1 MSFAALENN
10 NHTSNEVLFEIT
22 LDARAKF
29 FLECLAEHSS
39 VHTLDKTAASRKLK
53 GGMKSAVVRLQ
64 VVPAV

>member
-10 NHTSNEVLFEIT
+10 NQTSNEVLFEIT

-39 VHTLDKTAASRKLK
+39 VLHWIRPPFRA
-53 GGMKSAVVRLQ
+53 G
-64 VVPAV
+64 

>member
-1 MSFAALENN
+1 MSFAALENKQ
-10 NHTSNEVLFEIT
+10 TSDEVLFEIT

-39 VHTLDKTAASRKLK
+39 AHTLDKTAASRRLK
-53 GGMKSAVVRLQ
+53 GGTKSAVVRLQ